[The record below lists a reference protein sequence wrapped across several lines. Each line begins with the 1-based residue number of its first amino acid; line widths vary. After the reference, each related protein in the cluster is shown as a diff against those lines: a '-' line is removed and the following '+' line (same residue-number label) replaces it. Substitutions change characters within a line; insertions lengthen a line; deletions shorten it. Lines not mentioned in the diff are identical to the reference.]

1 MAIFRRG
8 PSNGASNASGVDSNR
23 DSEPISGFI
32 ARIPPSVVHTAAPDR
47 GKLVTLIAD
56 KRRHL
61 LFTGDG
67 RRSVYDKKF
76 QRYAE
81 DNGTEFNC
89 KQR

>member
-1 MAIFRRG
+1 MAIFRRE

-23 DSEPISGFI
+23 DSEPISG
-32 ARIPPSVVHTAAPDR
+32 
-47 GKLVTLIAD
+47 